1 MNIQR
6 IQITNYNEVSP
17 LDGHE
22 ANRTVLTIT
31 IDNEYFSMDIKDAP
45 LEFINFLDS
54 KKEWLKKTL
63 YEKGNNIKIIQYY
76 DK

>member
-17 LDGHE
+17 LNKHE
-22 ANRTVLTIT
+22 ANRSVLTIT
-31 IDNEYFSMDIKDAP
+31 IDNEYFSLDLKDAP

-54 KKEWLKKTL
+54 KKEWSKKTL
-63 YEKGNNIKIIQYY
+63 FEKGNNIKIIQYY